1 MLGFKQIHKFG
12 FFMKKLSITILLF
25 IVYIHSYVFSFNNP
39 SKDKLLIEIVS
50 YVLNKGHYSPS
61 QINDQFSEE
70 VFQNFLE
77 GVDSRHLFF
86 IQSDIDFFDS
96 FKFKIDDQIKAS
108 KIEFFDLSHQRYLQR
123 LDQVKSFYPTL
134 LNISFDFSV
143 DEKINLDFENTSYSK
158 SLSELKRQW
167 RKFLKFN
174 ALGIFSNLKDDENR
188 KKEKNPK
195 YVLKSDKEIEIET
208 RNILKEDMKYF
219 FEARYDLN
227 RNDYFS
233 IYVNSIALQFD
244 PHTSYFAP
252 SAKDRFDQNISG
264 KFEGIGARLT
274 KRNQEV
280 EIVDIISGGPV
291 WRENSLRP
299 GDKILKVSQMN
310 KTPVDVVGM
319 RLDDV
324 IKLIKGP
331 KGTQVILTVKKVDG
345 SILDVT
351 LTRDIIELEEAFAK
365 STIIEKDNIK
375 YGLINLPRFY
385 VDFQDYGNRNAATD
399 VKYEIQKLKKQD
411 VQGIIIDLR
420 NNGGGSL
427 QTVVDMAGYFI
438 ENGPIVQVKSTGGK
452 KQILFD
458 TDNQIEWN
466 GALVLMVNEFSASAS
481 EILAA
486 AFQDYR
492 RGIVLGSKQTYGKGT
507 VQNMIDLNKIISGN
521 TYGDLGAMK
530 LTTDKFYRING
541 GSTQLEGV
549 KSDVIFPNRYSYIK
563 VGERDQENPLK
574 WDKISPANYQTFI
587 NEERFLS
594 IIEKSNKRLKSNPY
608 VKLIDEQAKVIKRR
622 QENSE
627 FTLNYEDLIEEKA
640 IENSETEKFKKLTE
654 FTNTL
659 TFYPTKTDLD
669 KILNDSILVKKR
681 KRWEETLSKDIYID
695 EAVNILSD
703 LCKVSVNYKKIAQT
717 TKQ

>member
-1 MLGFKQIHKFG
+1 MTKISF
-12 FFMKKLSITILLF
+12 TIFLF
-25 IVYIHSYVFSFNNP
+25 LTLVSGHVLDLNNP

-61 QINDQFSEE
+61 EINNQFSAQ
-70 VFQNFLE
+70 VYKNFLN

-86 IQSDIDFFDS
+86 IQSDIDFFES
-96 FKFKIDDQIKAS
+96 FKFEIDDQIKMS
-108 KIEFFDLSHQRYLQR
+108 KIEFFNLSHQRYLQR
-123 LDQVKSFYPTL
+123 LGQVKSFYPSL
-134 LNISFDFSV
+134 LDQPFDFSV
-143 DEKINLDFENTSYSK
+143 DEKINLDFENNSYSN
-158 SLSELKRQW
+158 SLSELKKQW

-174 ALGIFSNLKDDENR
+174 ALGIYSNLKEQEDR
-188 KKEKNPK
+188 KKEKDPK
-195 YVLKSDKEIEIET
+195 YNLRTDKDIEIET
-208 RNILKEDMKYF
+208 RDVLRDDMRYF

-244 PHTSYFAP
+244 PHTSYYAP

-299 GDKILKVSQMN
+299 GDKILKVSQTN
-310 KTPVDVVGM
+310 QTPVDVVGM

-331 KGTQVILTVKKVDG
+331 KGTQVILTVKKVAG
-345 SILDVT
+345 SIIDVI
-351 LTRDIIELEEAFAK
+351 LTRDVIELEEAFAK
-365 STIIEKDNIK
+365 STIIEKENIR

-399 VKYEIQKLKKQD
+399 VKYEIQKLKKQN
-411 VQGIIIDLR
+411 VQGIIMDLR

-438 ENGPIVQVKSTGGK
+438 EDGPIVQVKSTGGK

-458 TDNQIEWN
+458 MDNQIEWN
-466 GALVLMVNEFSASAS
+466 GALVLIVNEFSASAS

-492 RGIVLGSKQTYGKGT
+492 RGVVLGSKQTYGKGT

-549 KSDVIFPNRYSYIK
+549 KSDVIFPNRYSYIE
-563 VGERDQENPLK
+563 VGEKDQENPLK
-574 WDKISPANYQTFI
+574 WDKITPAKYETFI

-594 IIEKSNKRLKSNPY
+594 IIEKSNKRLEGNPY
-608 VKLIDEQAKVIKRR
+608 VKLIDEQARLIKER

-627 FTLNYEDLIEEKA
+627 FTLNYKDLIKQRE
-640 IENSETEKFKKLTE
+640 IENSESEKFKKLNE
-654 FTNTL
+654 FNNTL
-659 TFYPTKTDLD
+659 SFYPTKIDLD
-669 KILNDSILVKKR
+669 EISNDSILIKKR
-681 KRWEETLSKDIYID
+681 ERWEESLSRDIYID
-695 EAVNILSD
+695 EAINILND
-703 LCKVSVNYKKIAQT
+703 LNKVGANYKKVAQIN
-717 TKQ
+717 K

>member
-1 MLGFKQIHKFG
+1 MI
-12 FFMKKLSITILLF
+12 KLSITILLF
-25 IVYIHSYVFSFNNP
+25 ITYIHSYVLGFNNP

-70 VFQNFLE
+70 VYKNFLE

-123 LDQVKSFYPTL
+123 LDQVKSFYPSL

-158 SLSELKRQW
+158 SLSELKKQW

-208 RNILKEDMKYF
+208 RNVLKEDMKYF
-219 FEARYDLN
+219 FEARYDIN

-365 STIIEKDNIK
+365 STIIEKDNIR

-594 IIEKSNKRLKSNPY
+594 IIEKSNKRLESNPY

-627 FTLNYEDLIEEKA
+627 FTLNYEDLIKEKA

-659 TFYPTKTDLD
+659 TFYPTKMDLD

-703 LCKVSVNYKKIAQT
+703 LSKVSVNYKKIAQT
-717 TKQ
+717 SK

>member
-1 MLGFKQIHKFG
+1 MI
-12 FFMKKLSITILLF
+12 KLSITILLF
-25 IVYIHSYVFSFNNP
+25 ITYIHSYVLTFNNP

-70 VFQNFLE
+70 VYKNFLE

-123 LDQVKSFYPTL
+123 LDQVKSFYPSL

-158 SLSELKRQW
+158 SLSELKKQW

-188 KKEKNPK
+188 KKEKDPK

-365 STIIEKDNIK
+365 STIIEKDKIR

-594 IIEKSNKRLKSNPY
+594 IIEKSNKRLESNPY

>member
-1 MLGFKQIHKFG
+1 MIKSTFTTL
-12 FFMKKLSITILLF
+12 LLF
-25 IVYIHSYVFSFNNP
+25 TYVSVYCLNIQNP
-39 SKDKLLIEIVS
+39 NKDKLLIEIVS

-70 VFQNFLE
+70 VYKNFLN

-96 FKFKIDDQIKAS
+96 FRFEIDDQIKSS
-108 KIEFFDLSHQRYLQR
+108 KIEFFNLSHQRYLQR
-123 LDQVKSFYPTL
+123 LDQVKSFYASL
-134 LNISFDFSV
+134 LNQSFDFTI
-143 DEKINLDFENTSYSK
+143 DEKINLDFKNQSYSK
-158 SLSELKRQW
+158 SLSELKKQW

-174 ALGIFSNLKDDENR
+174 ALGIYSNLKEEENR
-188 KKEKNPK
+188 KKENNPE
-195 YVLKSDKEIEIET
+195 YNLKADKEIEIET
-208 RNILKEDMKYF
+208 RSILKDDMKYF

-233 IYVNSIALQFD
+233 IYVNSIALQYD

-299 GDKILKVSQMN
+299 GDKILKVSQIN
-310 KTPVDVVGM
+310 ETPVDVVGM

-331 KGTQVILTVKKVDG
+331 KGTQVILSVKKVDG
-345 SILDVT
+345 SIHDVT

-385 VDFQDYGNRNAATD
+385 VDFQDYGKRNAATD

-438 ENGPIVQVKSTGGK
+438 EKGPIVQVKSTGGN

-458 TDNQIEWN
+458 MDNGIEWN
-466 GALVLMVNEFSASAS
+466 GALVLIVNEFSASAS

-549 KSDVIFPNRYSYIK
+549 KSDVIFPNRYSYIE
-563 VGERDQENPLK
+563 VGEKDQENPLK
-574 WDKISPANYQTFI
+574 WDKITPTSYETFI
-587 NEERFLS
+587 NEDKFFS
-594 IIEKSNKRLKSNPY
+594 IIEKSKKRLEINPY
-608 VKLIDEQAKVIKRR
+608 VKLIDDQAKLIKQR

-627 FTLNYEDLIEEKA
+627 FTLNYMDLIKQKE
-640 IENSETEKFKKLTE
+640 IEDFESEKFKKLNE
-654 FTNTL
+654 FNNKL
-659 TFYPTKTDLD
+659 SFYPTITDSE
-669 KILNDSILVKKR
+669 KISNDSILIKKR
-681 KRWEETLSKDIYID
+681 ERWEESLSKDIYVD
-695 EAVNILSD
+695 EAINILND
-703 LCKVSVNYKKIAQT
+703 LKKATVDFKKVAQA

>member
-1 MLGFKQIHKFG
+1 MTKTFYTIFL
-12 FFMKKLSITILLF
+12 FFI
-25 IVYIHSYVFSFNNP
+25 YISNYFFSFNNP

-61 QINDQFSEE
+61 QINDEFSQE
-70 VFQNFLE
+70 VYQNYLN

-96 FKFKIDDQIKAS
+96 FKFEIDDQIKAS
-108 KIEFFDLSHQRYLQR
+108 KIQFFDVSHQRYLKR
-123 LDQVKSFYPTL
+123 LDQVKTFYPSL
-134 LNISFDFSV
+134 LDQAFDFNI
-143 DEKINLDFENTSYSK
+143 DEKINLDFKSTSYSQ
-158 SLSELKRQW
+158 SLSELKKQW

-174 ALGIFSNLKDDENR
+174 ALGIYSNLKDAENK
-188 KKEKNPK
+188 KKEKNSE
-195 YVLKSDKEIEIET
+195 YNLRSDSELEIET
-208 RNILKEDMKYF
+208 REVLKEDMKYF

-310 KTPVDVVGM
+310 ETPVDVIGM

-331 KGTQVILTVKKVDG
+331 KGTNVILTVKKVDG

-365 STIIEKDNIK
+365 SSIVEKDNIR

-385 VDFQDYGNRNAATD
+385 VDFQDYGQRNAATD
-399 VKYEIQKLKKQD
+399 VKNEIQKLKNQGIK
-411 VQGIIIDLR
+411 GIIIDLR

-458 TDNQIEWN
+458 NDDHIEWN
-466 GALVLMVNEFSASAS
+466 GALVLIVNEFSASAS

-492 RGIVLGSKQTYGKGT
+492 RGIVLGSRQTYGKGT

-549 KSDVIFPNRYSYIK
+549 KSDVIFPNRYSYIE
-563 VGERDQENPLK
+563 VGEKDQVNPLK
-574 WDKISPANYQTFI
+574 WDKITPAFYETFI
-587 NEERFLS
+587 NEDRFLS
-594 IIEKSNKRLKSNPY
+594 IIERSNKRLESNPY
-608 VKLIDEQAKVIKRR
+608 VKLIDEQAKIIKQR
-622 QENSE
+622 QDNSE
-627 FTLNYEDLIEEKA
+627 FTLNYKDLIKQKEIEDLE
-640 IENSETEKFKKLTE
+640 SEKFKKLNE
-654 FTNTL
+654 FNNSL
-659 TFYPTKTDLD
+659 SFYPTKIDLE
-669 KILNDSILVKKR
+669 KISNDSILTKKR
-681 KRWEETLSKDIYID
+681 ERWEETLSKDIYLE
-695 EAVNILSD
+695 EAVNILKD
-703 LCKVSVNYKKIAQT
+703 LNRFDIDYKKVAQT
-717 TKQ
+717 SSR

>member
-1 MLGFKQIHKFG
+1 MLN
-12 FFMKKLSITILLF
+12 
-25 IVYIHSYVFSFNNP
+25 FNNP

-61 QINDQFSEE
+61 LINNQFSEE
-70 VFQNFLE
+70 VHKNFLN

-96 FKFKIDDQIKAS
+96 FKFEIDDQIKAS
-108 KIEFFDLSHQRYLQR
+108 KIEFFNLSHQRYLQR
-123 LDQVKSFYPTL
+123 LDQVKSFYPL
-134 LNISFDFSV
+134 LLDQSFDFSI

-174 ALGIFSNLKDDENR
+174 ALGIYSNLKNDENR
-188 KKEKNPK
+188 KKEKNPE
-195 YVLKSDKEIEIET
+195 YNLKTDKEIEIET
-208 RNILKEDMKYF
+208 RNVLKEDMKFF

-310 KTPVDVVGM
+310 ETPVDVVGM

-345 SILDVT
+345 SILDVI
-351 LTRDIIELEEAFAK
+351 LTRDVIELEEAFAK
-365 STIIEKDNIK
+365 STIIEKDNIR

-466 GALVLMVNEFSASAS
+466 GALVLIVNEFSASAS

-549 KSDVIFPNRYSYIK
+549 KSDVIFPNRYSYIE
-563 VGERDQENPLK
+563 VGEKDQENPLK
-574 WDKISPANYQTFI
+574 WDKISPANYNTFI
-587 NEERFLS
+587 NEERFLN
-594 IIEKSNKRLKSNPY
+594 IIEKSTKRLESNPY
-608 VKLIDEQAKVIKRR
+608 VKLIDEQAKLIKQR

-627 FTLNYEDLIEEKA
+627 FTLNYKSLVKEKEK
-640 IENSETEKFKKLTE
+640 ENSESEKFKKLNE
-654 FTNTL
+654 FNNTL
-659 TFYPTKTDLD
+659 SFYPTKIDFD
-669 KILNDSILVKKR
+669 KISNDSILIKKR
-681 KRWEETLSKDIYID
+681 DRWEEILTKDIYID
-695 EAVNILSD
+695 EAVNILND
-703 LCKVSVNYKKIAQT
+703 LSKVALNYKKVAQT
-717 TKQ
+717 VK

>member
-1 MLGFKQIHKFG
+1 
-12 FFMKKLSITILLF
+12 
-25 IVYIHSYVFSFNNP
+25 
-39 SKDKLLIEIVS
+39 
-50 YVLNKGHYSPS
+50 LN
-61 QINDQFSEE
+61 Q
-70 VFQNFLE
+70 
-77 GVDSRHLFF
+77 
-86 IQSDIDFFDS
+86 
-96 FKFKIDDQIKAS
+96 
-108 KIEFFDLSHQRYLQR
+108 
-123 LDQVKSFYPTL
+123 
-134 LNISFDFSV
+134 SFDFTI
-143 DEKINLDFENTSYSK
+143 DEKINLDFKNQSYSK
-158 SLSELKRQW
+158 SLSELKKQW

-174 ALGIFSNLKDDENR
+174 ALGIYSNLKEEENR
-188 KKEKNPK
+188 KKENNPE
-195 YVLKSDKEIEIET
+195 YNLKPDKEIEIET
-208 RNILKEDMKYF
+208 RSILKDDMKYF

-233 IYVNSIALQFD
+233 IYVNSIALQYD

-299 GDKILKVSQMN
+299 GDKILKVSQIN
-310 KTPVDVVGM
+310 ETPVDVVGM

-345 SILDVT
+345 SIHDVT

-385 VDFQDYGNRNAATD
+385 VDFQDYGKRNAATD

-438 ENGPIVQVKSTGGK
+438 EKGPIVQVKSTGGN

-458 TDNQIEWN
+458 MDNGIEWN
-466 GALVLMVNEFSASAS
+466 GALVLIVNEFSASAS

-549 KSDVIFPNRYSYIK
+549 KSDVIFPNRYSYIE
-563 VGERDQENPLK
+563 VGEKDQENPLK
-574 WDKISPANYQTFI
+574 WDKITPTSYETFI
-587 NEERFLS
+587 NEDKFFS
-594 IIEKSNKRLKSNPY
+594 IIEKSKKRLEINPY
-608 VKLIDEQAKVIKRR
+608 VKLIDDQAKLIKQR

-627 FTLNYEDLIEEKA
+627 FTLNYMDLIKQKE
-640 IENSETEKFKKLTE
+640 IEDFESEKFKKLNE
-654 FTNTL
+654 FNNKL
-659 TFYPTKTDLD
+659 SFYPTITDSE
-669 KILNDSILVKKR
+669 KISNDSILTKKR
-681 KRWEETLSKDIYID
+681 ERWEESLSKDIYLD
-695 EAVNILSD
+695 EAINILND
-703 LCKVSVNYKKIAQT
+703 LKKATVDFKKVAQA
-717 TKQ
+717 TK

>member
-1 MLGFKQIHKFG
+1 MVSCKYINLKS
-12 FFMKKLSITILLF
+12 FMIKLSITILLF
-25 IVYIHSYVFSFNNP
+25 ITYAHSYVLGFNNP

-70 VFQNFLE
+70 VYKNFLE

-123 LDQVKSFYPTL
+123 LDQVKSFYPSL

-158 SLSELKRQW
+158 SLSELKKQW

-188 KKEKNPK
+188 KKEKDPK

-208 RNILKEDMKYF
+208 RNVLKEDMKYF

-331 KGTQVILTVKKVDG
+331 KGSQVILTVKKVDG

-365 STIIEKDNIK
+365 STIIEKDNIR

-466 GALVLMVNEFSASAS
+466 GALVLIVNEFSASAS

-594 IIEKSNKRLKSNPY
+594 IIEKSNKRLESNPY

-627 FTLNYEDLIEEKA
+627 FTLNYEDLIKEKA

-659 TFYPTKTDLD
+659 TFYPTKMDLD

-703 LCKVSVNYKKIAQT
+703 LSKVSVNYKKIAQT
-717 TKQ
+717 SK